1 MDKEQAFKEVQKNIG
16 IGNKM
21 AASQQIMQIALDHRN
36 EPMTLL
42 KCTSLLKVIE
52 DDENMDAVLHM
63 IMNDMPSDENSRI
76 ELVKGLK
83 GLGRFKEASDILE
96 GLAITDDIQRE
107 RMSVSYGLMNYGAT
121 IDSYGLIQEPT
132 LDDEIIMIDA
142 LCSLNSFKEADLE
155 SRKLLDEAPSDFYV
169 QRCRCSVL
177 LRWGHSK
184 EAEAFVK
191 GVLKTDKS
199 SADANALAAYFMWM
213 NDKITAAG
221 GYATKAVKTDP
232 KHIGA
237 MEILAFCLI
246 EKGKIDEAKIVAGAI
261 NEQAPGHQSVVR
273 ILDMCRK

>member
-1 MDKEQAFKEVQKNIG
+1 MDKEQAFKEVQRNIG
-16 IGNKM
+16 TGNKM
-21 AASQQIMQIALDHRN
+21 AASQQVMQIAFNHRD

-42 KCTSLLKVIE
+42 KCASLLKVIE
-52 DDENMDAVLHM
+52 DDENMNAILEM
-63 IMNDMPSDENSRI
+63 IVNDLPSDENSRI

-83 GLGRFKEASDILE
+83 GLGRFEEADIALE
-96 GLAITDDIQRE
+96 DLAITDDIQRE
-107 RMSVSYGLMNYGAT
+107 RMSVSYGLMDYNAT
-121 IDSYGLIQEPT
+121 IDSYELIQEPT
-132 LDDEIIMIDA
+132 LDDEIVMIDA
-142 LCSLNSFKEADLE
+142 LCSLNSFKEADEE
-155 SRKLLDEAPSDFYV
+155 SRRLFDESPSDFYV

-191 GVLKTDKS
+191 GILKNDKS

-213 NDKITAAG
+213 NGKISAAG

-237 MEILAFCLI
+237 METLAFCLI

-261 NEQAPGHQSVVR
+261 NEQAPGHQSIVR